1 MTDTLAP
8 AVSHTRG
15 LDELTGL
22 VDRRHFY
29 ASVDAAATS
38 GRAWSVLLVDLD
50 RFRVVND
57 RCGYL
62 AGDVVLRT
70 VADRLQATAGAAA
83 TVARMGGDEF
93 AIVVGWDA
101 KPDLSSLA
109 LRVIGA
115 VEAPIAV
122 GDEEVSIG
130 CTLGIGAAVAGDPAI
145 GVLHT
150 ADRDRAVRKAY
161 RRDAHVTTLH

>member
-8 AVSHTRG
+8 AHTHARG

-29 ASVDAAATS
+29 ASVDAAAAS

-50 RFRVVND
+50 RFHDVND
-57 RCGYL
+57 RFGYL
-62 AGDVVLRT
+62 AGDGVLRT
-70 VADRLQATAGAAA
+70 VAERLRACAGPSD
-83 TVARMGGDEF
+83 TVARIGGDEF
-93 AIVVGWDA
+93 AMVVVWSG
-101 KPDLSSLA
+101 KPDVARLTLE
-109 LRVIGA
+109 VIGSVEQPIDVDGGA
-115 VEAPIAV
+115 VEV
-122 GDEEVSIG
+122 G
-130 CTLGIGAAVAGDPAI
+130 CTLGIGAAEPGDPAI
-145 GVLHT
+145 TVLHV